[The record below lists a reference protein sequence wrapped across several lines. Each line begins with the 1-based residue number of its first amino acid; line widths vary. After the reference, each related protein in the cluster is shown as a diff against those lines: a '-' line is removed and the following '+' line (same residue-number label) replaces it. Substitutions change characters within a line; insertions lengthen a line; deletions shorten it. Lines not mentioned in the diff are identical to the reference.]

1 MPTLKPDKLG
11 AFSFQGVVQFEE
23 IESAGKNSA
32 FAVFR
37 FDDGYSLR
45 MKLSRSD
52 LAALHAA
59 LAGWLNNEPA
69 AKDEQRTTH

>member
-23 IESAGKNSA
+23 IESAGKDSA
-32 FAVFR
+32 VLVFR

-45 MKLSRSD
+45 MTLSRSD
-52 LAALHAA
+52 LVALQTA
-59 LAGWLNNEPA
+59 LAGWFNNDAA
-69 AKDEQRTTH
+69 AKDELRTTH